1 MLIKAALIGG
11 SVFSRFTFER
21 NVLEFSC
28 VPAGSIAKVVQGFVN
43 VMSQMSKRLSCDVSI
58 QVALIAESTLQDSH
72 LKERGKERDVL
83 CSGTMAKAV
92 QQLPLSCVE

>member
-1 MLIKAALIGG
+1 MLIDAALIGD

-43 VMSQMSKRLSCDVSI
+43 VMI
-58 QVALIAESTLQDSH
+58 
-72 LKERGKERDVL
+72 
-83 CSGTMAKAV
+83 
-92 QQLPLSCVE
+92 